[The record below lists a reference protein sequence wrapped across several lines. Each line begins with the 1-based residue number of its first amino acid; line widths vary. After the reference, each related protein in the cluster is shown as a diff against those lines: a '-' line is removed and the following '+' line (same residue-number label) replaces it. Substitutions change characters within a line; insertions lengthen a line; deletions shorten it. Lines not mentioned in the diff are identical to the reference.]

1 MYRIASRNRLL
12 LLCIHQDSDSLWWCR
27 RSIWYYISLR
37 NPSLERL
44 QLLDR
49 QKRSGLQERKRDR
62 RRGRN
67 GKPSKSERYIDPSG
81 DSWAGGAMDN
91 LDQDSLYILRRKF
104 RQERNSRLQ
113 LELGWFFVLTRLDFM
128 LDCLLALQQE
138 LASEAK
144 DTHPKTRDQARWRVA
159 KAARSTS
166 SRPPSPPWTPWTPST
181 GTDCLL
187 STGLIIIIIML
198 LTRSTQ
204 VCHALRTAGKSRDY
218 CHLLLD
224 IVLKTLWKLIM
235 QSLDKER
242 DEMLEKE
249 RIAQHARISEITE
262 RWLQTHRSLWIL

>member
-1 MYRIASRNRLL
+1 MMVPQINLILYLFANLVLKDFSY
-12 LLCIHQDSDSLWWCR
+12 WT
-27 RSIWYYISLR
+27 
-37 NPSLERL
+37 
-44 QLLDR
+44 
-49 QKRSGLQERKRDR
+49 GKRDLAC
-62 RRGRN
+62 RGESATEGVGGMENQANQR
-67 GKPSKSERYIDPSG
+67 GTVIDPWG
-81 DSWAGGAMDN
+81 ASWVEGGMDN

-104 RQERNSRLQ
+104 GQERNSRLQ
-113 LELGWFFVLTRLDFM
+113 SELGRFFVLTRLDFM
-128 LDCLLALQQE
+128 LACLLALQQE

-144 DTHPKTRDQARWRVA
+144 DTHPKTRDQACWRVA

-166 SRPPSPPWTPWTPST
+166 WRSPSPPWTPWTPST

-187 STGLIIIIIML
+187 STDLIILL

-218 CHLLLD
+218 CHLLLE